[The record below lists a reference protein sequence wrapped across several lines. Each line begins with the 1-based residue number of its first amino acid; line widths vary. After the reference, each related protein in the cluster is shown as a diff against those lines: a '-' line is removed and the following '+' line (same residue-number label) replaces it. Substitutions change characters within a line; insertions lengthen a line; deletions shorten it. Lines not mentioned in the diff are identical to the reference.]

1 MNDAVAVKEVDA
13 AQDLEDHCLLG
24 KVDSL
29 NQSLLSCESNRGVH
43 RYKNSLDQQQLP
55 SWCH

>member
-1 MNDAVAVKEVDA
+1 MNDAVAMKEVDA

-29 NQSLLSCESNRGVH
+29 NQSLLSSESNRGVN
-43 RYKNSLDQQQLP
+43 RDKKN
-55 SWCH
+55 